1 MDSLRFVPPAG
12 TPIGIADVLHS
23 VGHILARADVL
34 QRFKLAVRER
44 AGVRYCDFV
53 STGRA
58 ALTLAL
64 LALKTLDGGRRNE
77 VVIPSY
83 TCFSVPSS
91 IVKAGLKVRLA
102 DVDPLT
108 LDFAPGT
115 LGRLDGSRVLAVI
128 ATNLYGLP
136 NDLPAITRV
145 AHERGVYVVDD
156 AAQCL
161 GGSIGGRPSGTWGD
175 VGLYSFDKG
184 KNVTSIDGGALVT
197 NSESVADAIAQQ
209 IRLLP
214 PCAMVESAVHLV
226 KLVIYAA
233 LLHPRGYWLPNSLPF
248 LGLGTTAYRTD
259 YPLAQY
265 DSWMAPMGHRLFAR
279 LDAITAQRRANADR
293 FTCLLPWGAKLKA
306 VVQRQ
311 EAEPAYLRFPVLIDP
326 EFRDAVLAAL
336 RANGIGATASYPT
349 AISDVPGLRGQ
360 LQGGESE
367 VSGGQA
373 VARSVVTLPTH
384 GYVTSRD
391 QERIAA
397 VIANVLG
404 GGTDSRIPR

>member
-1 MDSLRFVPPAG
+1 
-12 TPIGIADVLHS
+12 
-23 VGHILARADVL
+23 
-34 QRFKLAVRER
+34 
-44 AGVRYCDFV
+44 
-53 STGRA
+53 
-58 ALTLAL
+58 
-64 LALKTLDGGRRNE
+64 
-77 VVIPSY
+77 
-83 TCFSVPSS
+83 
-91 IVKAGLKVRLA
+91 VKAGLKVRLA

-115 LGRLDGSRVLAVI
+115 LERLDGSRVLAVI

>member
-23 VGHILARADVL
+23 VGHILERADVL

-44 AGVRYCDFV
+44 AGARYCDFV

-115 LGRLDGSRVLAVI
+115 LERLDGSRVLAVI